1 MKNTKP
7 QIADEADVYR
17 ALVRAAE
24 RGEQEMEEIEP
35 QLKLTKPPMSA
46 GAYRLRQRLRHIDQ

>member
-17 ALVRAAE
+17 ALARAAE

-35 QLKLTKPPMSA
+35 QLAHKPPMSA